1 MRRKSSHNFRKF
13 LVLVAIVLAL
23 GLVLQQQGN
32 LISPLQSTAMLMNLS
47 SGEAGVVPVR
57 EEPASVEDAAST
69 TDSTAQTSAD
79 STVAMTTST
88 LTLEEFTAEL
98 AAAGVDVDAVSAS
111 MSAEGRSL
119 DNLLSVVNSG
129 RVTVAELAARLN
141 GESASTET
149 PESAPTASTTSL
161 FDIHWEDF
169 GSVLYDLWVIL
180 AMTVIVI
187 ILARPAGW
195 LTNRLRRATSA

>member
-13 LVLVAIVLAL
+13 LVLVAIVVAL

-57 EEPASVEDAAST
+57 EEPASVEDAATT

-79 STVAMTTST
+79 STVAVTTST

-129 RVTVAELAARLN
+129 RVSVADLAARLN
-141 GESASTET
+141 GESASTEDAA
-149 PESAPTASTTSL
+149 PAPDAESTAL
-161 FDIHWEDF
+161 FTIHWEDF

-187 ILARPAGW
+187 ILARPTGW